1 MIIKIKRMKE
11 IGFILTITSI
21 LAILFMFVNNLYITS
36 LTGRKIRIIVEC
48 FLLAFILGNLVYCII
63 KAVSILIGNVEL

>member
-21 LAILFMFVNNLYITS
+21 LAILFILVNSLYLTS
-36 LTGRKIRIIVEC
+36 TIARRIRMVVSWI
-48 FLLAFILGNLVYCII
+48 LLILMATNLVYCII
-63 KAVSILIGNVEL
+63 KSVSILIGNVEL

>member
-1 MIIKIKRMKE
+1 MKE

-63 KAVSILIGNVEL
+63 KAVGILIGNVEL

>member
-1 MIIKIKRMKE
+1 MKE